1 MPDNAAGAKGRILLC
16 SVLSESLS
24 SAAGSRQKKK
34 QVSKQN
40 NYQLAPVDLTCNVLT
55 DIKQLMK

>member
-16 SVLSESLS
+16 SVLSESLL
-24 SAAGSRQKKK
+24 SAAGSRQEK
-34 QVSKQN
+34 QVNKQN